1 MWQWLNDWLGCQPP
15 ESWRL
20 RQIRKS
26 IQSLRWVFVHH
37 HGEYETPA
45 LPWLSD
51 QARLEVCLA
60 LRRLERKDF
69 FLFLPGEGPLPCA
82 RLEPIEDGLS
92 RLVFPVHRP
101 LRSCEAELCWRQ
113 HVLLRIPVQVLTMT
127 GLLASL
133 EVPQGAMFGNLCG
146 KSVYAR
152 RFPVGQLEGVCVAAR
167 VRSPYPLVL
176 ADAVRLTLCLVSGD
190 GAEELVRQAP
200 ISLNLL
206 QMQSTESMIVQ
217 SIGVTDLPAGRYRL
231 ELRAAGG
238 VLWAEELYLMD
249 ATSWLEEIRCVYQC
263 FVSLEEGWAGQELR
277 EVPAGLDLGS
287 YAPCFVL
294 RAARWTAGQVAVRL
308 MALVANETPR
318 ELLAEQIVITDA
330 PTPYVP
336 HLPTRLPLRD
346 IAGFEL
352 RVAGRTVGQLLF
364 SPAPRAKLNA
374 EGGFRPPPFFE
385 WNEAAERQLY
395 ERLAQ
400 LHHPGLPPDPEGQQH
415 H

>member
-1 MWQWLNDWLGCQPP
+1 MWHWLNDWLGWQPP

-26 IQSLRWVFVHH
+26 VQSVRWVVVHH
-37 HGEYETPA
+37 QEAYETPA

-51 QARLEVCLA
+51 QGRLEVYLA

-69 FLFLPGEGPLPCA
+69 FLLLPGEGPLPCA
-82 RLEPIEDGLS
+82 ALEPIEGGVS

-101 LRSCEAELCWRQ
+101 PRPCEAELCWRQ
-113 HVLLRIPVQVLTMT
+113 HVLFRIPVRVLTMS

-133 EVPQGAMFGNLCG
+133 EVSQGAMYGTICG
-146 KSVYAR
+146 KNVYAR
-152 RFPVGQLEGVCVAAR
+152 RFPIGQLEGLCVAAR

-176 ADAVRLTLCLVSGD
+176 ADAVRLTVCLVSGD
-190 GAEELVRQAP
+190 DAEELVRQSP

-206 QMQSTESMIVQ
+206 QRQSTESLIVQ
-217 SIGVTDLPAGRYRL
+217 SIDVTGLPAGRYRL

-249 ATSWLEEIRCVYQC
+249 AASWLEEIRCVHQC
-263 FVSLEEGWAGQELR
+263 FVSLEEGWIAKELR
-277 EVPAGLDLGS
+277 EVPAGVDFGP

-294 RAARWTAGQVAVRL
+294 RAARWTAGQVGVRL
-308 MALVANETPR
+308 MALVGNDAPQ
-318 ELLAEQIVITDA
+318 ELLVDRIVITDA

-336 HLPTRLPLRD
+336 DLPTRLPMRD
-346 IAGFEL
+346 MTGFEL
-352 RVAGRTVGQLLF
+352 RVAGRTLAQLLF

-374 EGGFRPPPFFE
+374 EGGFRPPPYFE

-400 LHHPGLPPDPEGQQH
+400 LHHPGLSPDPEGQARH
-415 H
+415 